1 MEYNG
6 FWATGLGQY
15 SEGPDANDFR
25 LCPETLFIELGQFHP
40 DNDRAVLRRGKPPLF
55 ALRYIFPCAAS
66 NSSSIGLRSRR
77 RFGPPGSRI
86 RNDRQI

>member
-1 MEYNG
+1 MVL
-6 FWATGLGQY
+6 WATGLGQY

-66 NSSSIGLRSRR
+66 NSSSIRAAVAQAVR
-77 RFGPPGSRI
+77 PPGVAH
-86 RNDRQI
+86 